1 MDYRFDIT
9 ITETDYL
16 DFNRFHVLE
25 SAAGKKVNRK
35 GKLTIL
41 AVFLGAILL
50 SLVGYGWNAD
60 FFFYLA
66 IMVPLGILSICFFNK
81 LELFVVK
88 LSIRQLKK
96 RGKLPFDEQTTYE
109 FYEDK
114 FVQTV
119 PDRPHGAKLQR
130 TRADLRGSGQNAAP
144 LQKQQPG
151 LCPAYLPAPA
161 AGGPGWVYPV
171 PFPKVRH
178 GGVFLRK
185 TLHQRRFYTCWR
197 FRPTAF

>member
-9 ITETDYL
+9 LTEADYL

-41 AVFLGAILL
+41 AVFLGLILL
-50 SLVGYGWNAD
+50 ELVGTGWNAD

-81 LELFVVK
+81 LELFMVK

-119 PDRPHGAKLQR
+119 PDSRMEQSYSGLERICVVPDRMLLLYRNSSQAFVLPISQLR
-130 TRADLRGSGQNAAP
+130 QQADLDGFIRFLS
-144 LQKQQPG
+144 QKCG
-151 LCPAYLPAPA
+151 TVEYS
-161 AGGPGWVYPV
+161 
-171 PFPKVRH
+171 
-178 GGVFLRK
+178 
-185 TLHQRRFYTCWR
+185 
-197 FRPTAF
+197 